1 MVERSLLEVEGYVR
15 DFAVDNPNVTLAMLR
30 FSNVLG
36 PDISTPLSK
45 ALELPLTPSLM
56 GFDPRVQLVH
66 ETDVIRAITHVLDNG
81 VEGIY
86 NVAGD
91 GLVPWSEV
99 AAICGKRTFP
109 LPPYG
114 MDLLSRPLSRL
125 GIDLPPELLGLLRYG
140 RGVDN
145 RRLKQTGFEYHYTS
159 AGTVAAF
166 SDAARLR
173 STVGNPTAEYKYE
186 QDVENFFR
194 HSPVVVPEAELP
206 KRD

>member
-1 MVERSLLEVEGYVR
+1 MFVFFFFSSRRRHTRCAL
-15 DFAVDNPNVTLAMLR
+15 VTGVQTCAL
-30 FSNVLG
+30 
-36 PDISTPLSK
+36 PIS
-45 ALELPLTPSLM
+45 
-56 GFDPRVQLVH
+56 
-66 ETDVIRAITHVLDNG
+66 
-81 VEGIY
+81 
-86 NVAGD
+86 
-91 GLVPWSEV
+91 
-99 AAICGKRTFP
+99 
-109 LPPYG
+109 
-114 MDLLSRPLSRL
+114 LSRL